1 MLEQWL
7 QQEKAIIKSRF
18 GNVRIFCV
26 FLACLTVPAILIQL
40 VLLLDGGGI
49 GQVFAII
56 FFIFVIFFAL
66 TMSSYKKRF
75 VKPLLTSIQQE
86 LLTEEARRE
95 FVQQMQEQAVCIS
108 YQPLPQIKSCDIM
121 VANDYCYMRQPG
133 KSRIIRNKEIR
144 RAVLTQE
151 NYNTGNRGH
160 VRQCYA
166 LALYAADNEKPVW
179 KGYFMN
185 KEEVSQAF
193 LRFKAVLP
201 PDADIQ
207 DYAANPEKGSRKP
220 LWKTLLEWAL
230 CILFLAAM
238 IYFAKYFGN

>member
-7 QQEKAIIKSRF
+7 QQEKAFIKSRF
-18 GNVRIFCV
+18 INIRIFCV
-26 FLACLTVPAILIQL
+26 FTACLTVPVILIQL

-49 GQVFAII
+49 GQIFAII
-56 FFIFVIFFAL
+56 FLLFVFFFAL
-66 TMSSYKKRF
+66 SMGSYKKRF
-75 VKPLLTSIQQE
+75 IKPLLTSIQQE
-86 LLTEEARRE
+86 LLTEEARQE
-95 FVQQMQEQAVCIS
+95 FVQQMQEHAVCIS

-121 VANDYCYMRQPG
+121 VADDYCYMRQPG
-133 KSRIIRNKEIR
+133 KSRIIRNKEIC
-144 RAVLTQE
+144 RAVLTHE
-151 NYNTGNRGH
+151 NYNTGYRGH

-166 LALYAADNEKPVW
+166 LALYAADNEKPIW
-179 KGYFMN
+179 KGYFMD

-207 DYAANPEKGSRKP
+207 DYVANPEKASRKP
-220 LWKTLLEWAL
+220 LWKTLLQWTL

-238 IYFAKYFGN
+238 IFIAKYLEN